1 MLIRTVPVEMDKG
14 GRKFSNLLIISIQPS
29 SYTIIW
35 PIFYILMYFLREN
48 VTKKQIL
55 WIYFNNFAVTF
66 IKYKK

>member
-1 MLIRTVPVEMDKG
+1 MLIRTAPVEMDKR
-14 GRKFSNLLIISIQPS
+14 GRKFFNLLIINIKPG
-29 SYTIIW
+29 TRILIW